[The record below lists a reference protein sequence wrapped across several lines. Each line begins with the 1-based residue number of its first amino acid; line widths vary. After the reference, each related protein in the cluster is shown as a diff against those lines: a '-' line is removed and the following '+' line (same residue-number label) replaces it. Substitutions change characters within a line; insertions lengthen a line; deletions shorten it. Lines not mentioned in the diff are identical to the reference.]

1 MSWRSSVL
9 EEHPTPLPALAPAKE
24 KRVSSE
30 GPPLPGVATECANI
44 LVFVTGWGAWP
55 GQGFFFFFYHH
66 RDFSKLVIWLRKE
79 SKEQWLLLWSL
90 ERKIMF

>member
-55 GQGFFFFFYHH
+55 GQGFFFFF
-66 RDFSKLVIWLRKE
+66 FIITAIF
-79 SKEQWLLLWSL
+79 QN
-90 ERKIMF
+90 

>member
-55 GQGFFFFFYHH
+55 GQGFFFFFLSSP
-66 RDFSKLVIWLRKE
+66 RFFKTSNMVE
-79 SKEQWLLLWSL
+79 
-90 ERKIMF
+90 ERV